1 MLPLSHPLWRAAHLP
16 LFLCAGLAALLAP
29 AVWLWPGGLGADPL
43 RWHMHELLFGMG
55 GAAAFR

>member
-16 LFLCAGLAALLAP
+16 LFLSAGLAALLAP

-43 RWHMHELLFGMG
+43 RWHMQELLFGMG